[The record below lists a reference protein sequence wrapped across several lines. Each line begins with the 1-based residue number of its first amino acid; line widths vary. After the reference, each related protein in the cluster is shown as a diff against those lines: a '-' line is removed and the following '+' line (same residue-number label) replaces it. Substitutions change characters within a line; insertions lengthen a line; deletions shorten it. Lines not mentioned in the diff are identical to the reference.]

1 MPSHCMQAGVV
12 YCQVLLPMTHVV
24 QVYEQ
29 YAPYQF
35 LAYWYELRRSYD
47 ILFGSAGGVP
57 HAGAGAGRGAA
68 GPAGALRR
76 GLPRQDHLR
85 PRAAGGGCPHPDYLG
100 TTTTHTPAP
109 AVPPAACVHN
119 LQQSKAM
126 CKKRN
131 AITH

>member
-47 ILFGSAGGVP
+47 ILFGSLIEMDPADY
-57 HAGAGAGRGAA
+57 GRATGETHMPFFLL
-68 GPAGALRR
+68 PATR
-76 GLPRQDHLR
+76 
-85 PRAAGGGCPHPDYLG
+85 
-100 TTTTHTPAP
+100 
-109 AVPPAACVHN
+109 
-119 LQQSKAM
+119 
-126 CKKRN
+126 
-131 AITH
+131 